1 MPVMSM
7 NIDFTNKTA
16 VVFGAGRGIGQSIA
30 LEFAKAGATVY
41 IADLLL
47 DNCKKVKEEL
57 VALGYKAEALAV
69 DVSNYERVD
78 SVLEK
83 AEKDTGCL
91 DFVINNAGIVTL
103 GSFLDTTPEEIDR
116 LIKVNLLGANNGCQ
130 AGIKRMK
137 KYNSGKIV
145 NTSSFA
151 GRRALKAG
159 FAHYGMTKAGVIYL
173 TQAAAYAGA
182 DYNINV
188 NSVCPGIIRSAMWE
202 SILDSYENSGL
213 DRETSWKE
221 SLKTF
226 IPLARGDQKPED
238 IAYTVMYLCSPYA
251 NHITG
256 QAINV
261 DGGASMD

>member
-1 MPVMSM
+1 MSM
-7 NIDFTNKTA
+7 NIDLTNQTA

-30 LEFAKAGATVY
+30 LELATAGATVY
-41 IADLLL
+41 IADLIL
-47 DNCKKVKEEL
+47 DNCEGVKKDL
-57 VALGYKAEALAV
+57 IALGYKAEAVAV
-69 DVSNYERVD
+69 DVSSYEQVD
-78 SVLEK
+78 AVLEK
-83 AEKDTGCL
+83 AENETGRL
-91 DFVINNAGIVTL
+91 DIVVNNAGIVTL
-103 GSFLDTTPEEIDR
+103 GSFLDTTPEEINK
-116 LIKVNLLGANNGCQ
+116 LINVNLIGANNGCQ
-130 AGIKRMK
+130 AAIKRMQ
-137 KYNSGKIV
+137 KYNQGKIV

-159 FAHYGMTKAGVIYL
+159 FGHYGMTKAGVIYL
-173 TQAAAYAGA
+173 TQAAAFAGA

-202 SILDSYENSGL
+202 SILDAYEDSGA
-213 DRETSWKE
+213 DREASWKE

-238 IAYTVMYLCSPYA
+238 IAYTVMFLCSPYA

-256 QAINV
+256 QALNV